1 MLQSLRNLLNR
12 FSFAVLSAAVLV
24 LAAVL
29 AFAVML
35 GSVRDETYDIR
46 LFQLANE
53 TIRAPKTVEDPV
65 KTEEERERAA
75 SEITPVYDFDEE
87 AAKNRS
93 ALVTSIFDFAIEAK
107 GDPKPDDKEAVSNA
121 PAKQLVIL
129 KDKLSHLGDKEASF
143 SLDDDMLNGLIKAD
157 KKDLEAARDAVSA
170 IVKRA
175 MEQPVRENELAEAKA
190 ETERL
195 IGKAPI
201 PGSLAD
207 AAAAIGR
214 ESIIANDTPDEVKTE
229 ERISQAKASVEPT
242 RILQGQVIVQEG
254 QIIDRE
260 VYRQLELAG
269 LLNEQSS
276 SRPAAGLALFTGLIF
291 WFIYRHFKRV
301 EQPDR
306 VKKKWL
312 SIVLVIYFLVLIAM
326 RLMAGLEKD
335 FDMTIAYAF
344 PTALVPLLVRLL
356 ADRKLALIMTVLVAV
371 TGGLVL
377 HEGYSSVINMEFAL
391 YMLFGGLAGYYLI
404 QEDGRRSSILATSL
418 GVSVVNGVYILFHM
432 LMLSSQLEVHELAV
446 YMAAALASGLLSGA
460 LTIGT
465 MPFFESLFGILS
477 DMRLVELS
485 NPNHPLLKKIL
496 TETPGTYHHSVMV
509 ANLSDAACEA
519 IGANGLLARVGSYY
533 HDIGKTVRPA
543 FFIEN
548 QMNGVNPHDSL
559 PPEKSRDI
567 IVAHASDGA
576 AILKEHK
583 MPEELVDIARQHHG
597 TSLLKFFF
605 VKAKETQPGVPED
618 SYRYPGPKPQTREIA
633 VISIADSCEAAV
645 RSMKAPTPEK
655 IENLVWAI
663 IRDKMN
669 DGQFDECD
677 LSFKELKQVGAVIC
691 TTLNGIFH
699 NRIEY
704 PE

>member
-1 MLQSLRNLLNR
+1 MLQSLRRLLDR
-12 FSFAVLSAAVLV
+12 FSFAGLSAAGLS

-29 AFAVML
+29 AFVVML
-35 GSVRDETYDIR
+35 GSVKDETYDIR

-93 ALVTSIFDFAIEAK
+93 ALVRSIFDFAIEAK
-107 GDPKPDDKEAVSNA
+107 GEGKPDDKDTASGA
-121 PAKQLVIL
+121 SAKQLDLL
-129 KDKLSHLGDKEASF
+129 KDKLSHLEDTEGSF
-143 SLDDDMLNGLIKAD
+143 SLDDGMLKSLITAD
-157 KKDLEAARDAVSA
+157 KEELESARDSVSN
-170 IVKRA
+170 IVGRV
-175 MEQPVRENELAEAKA
+175 MEQPVREGELTEAKA
-190 ETERL
+190 ETERM
-195 IGKAPI
+195 IAR
-201 PGSLAD
+201 
-207 AAAAIGR
+207 AAVAETLRDTATAIGR
-214 ESIIANDTPDEVKTE
+214 ESIIANDRPDESKTE
-229 ERISQAKASVEPT
+229 ERIGQAKASVEPT

-269 LLNEQSS
+269 LLNEKSS
-276 SRPAAGLALFTGLIF
+276 SRPAAGLALFTGLTF
-291 WFIYRHFKRV
+291 WFIYRHFKRIDD
-301 EQPDR
+301 PDR

-312 SIVLVIYFLVLIAM
+312 AIVLVIYFLILTAM
-326 RLMAGLEKD
+326 RILAGLEKD
-335 FDMTIAYAF
+335 FDMTVAYAF
-344 PTALVPLLVRLL
+344 PTALVPLLLRLL
-356 ADRKLALIMTVLVAV
+356 ADRKLALIMTVLIAV

-418 GVSVVNGVYILFHM
+418 GVSVVNAIYILFHM
-432 LMLSSQLEVHELAV
+432 LMLRSQFDVTELTI
-446 YMAAALASGLLSGA
+446 YMAAALVSGLLSGA

-548 QMNGVNPHDSL
+548 QMNGVNPHDAL
-559 PPEKSRDI
+559 PPDKSRDI
-567 IVAHASDGA
+567 IIAHASDGA
-576 AILKEHK
+576 SILSAQK

-597 TSLLKFFF
+597 TSLLKFFL
-605 VKAKETQPGVPED
+605 VKAKETDPDVPEQH
-618 SYRYPGPKPQTREIA
+618 YRYPGPKPQTREIA

-645 RSMKAPTPEK
+645 RSMKNPTPEK
-655 IENLVWAI
+655 IEKLVWTI

-677 LSFKELKQVGAVIC
+677 LSFKELKKVGDVIC

>member
-1 MLQSLRNLLNR
+1 
-12 FSFAVLSAAVLV
+12 
-24 LAAVL
+24 
-29 AFAVML
+29 ML
-35 GSVRDETYDIR
+35 GSVKDETYDIR

-53 TIRAPKTVEDPV
+53 TIRATKTVEDPV

-75 SEITPVYDFDEE
+75 SEISPVYDFDEE
-87 AAKNRS
+87 AAKNRAAVVHS
-93 ALVTSIFDFAIEAK
+93 VFDYAIEAK
-107 GDPKPDDKEAVSNA
+107 EEPKKGDKEASSNS

-129 KDKLSHLGDKEASF
+129 KDELSRIEDSDGSFKLSDDNLAS
-143 SLDDDMLNGLIKAD
+143 LIKAE
-157 KKDLEAARDAVSA
+157 KKELESARDTVANLVETM
-170 IVKRA
+170 
-175 MEQPVRENELAEAKA
+175 MEQPVREGDLTDRKNEIGQ
-190 ETERL
+190 L
-195 IGKAPI
+195 INDSRVPDPLKGT
-201 PGSLAD
+201 
-207 AAAAIGR
+207 AAAIGKA
-214 ESIIANDTPDEVKTE
+214 SIVANEKIDDQKTGD
-229 ERISQAKASVEPT
+229 RIEQAKASVEPT
-242 RILQGQVIVQEG
+242 KILQGQVIVQEG

-269 LLNEQSS
+269 LLNEKTS
-276 SRPAAGLALFTGLIF
+276 SRPAAGLALFTALIF
-291 WFIYRHFKRV
+291 WVLYRHFKRTDRD
-301 EQPDR
+301 ER

-312 SIVLVIYFLVLIAM
+312 AIVLVVYFLALASMKI
-326 RLMAGLEKD
+326 LGGLEKD
-335 FDMTIAYAF
+335 FDVTIAYVF
-344 PTALVPLLVRLL
+344 PTALVPLLLRLL
-356 ADRKLALIMTVLVAV
+356 TDGKLALIMTVLTAA

-377 HEGYSSVINMEFAL
+377 QEGYSSVINMEFAL
-391 YMLFGGLAGYYLI
+391 YMLFGGLAGFYLI
-404 QEDGRRSSILATSL
+404 QENGRRSSILATSL
-418 GVSVVNGVYILFHM
+418 GVSVVNAVFILFHL
-432 LMLSSQLEVHELAV
+432 LMLRTQFDLQELAV
-446 YMAAALASGLLSGA
+446 YMIAALASGLLSGA

-465 MPFFESLFGILS
+465 LPFFESLFGILS

-519 IGANGLLARVGSYY
+519 IGAHGLLARVGSYY

-548 QMNGVNPHDSL
+548 QMNGINPHDSL

-567 IVAHASDGA
+567 IIAHATEGA
-576 AILKEHK
+576 SILKEHK
-583 MPEELVDIARQHHG
+583 MPAELVDIAGQHHG
-597 TSLLKFFF
+597 TSLLKFFL
-605 VKAKETQPGVPED
+605 VKAREADPSVEED
-618 SYRYPGPKPQTREIA
+618 TYRYPGPKPQTKEIA

-645 RSMKAPTPEK
+645 RSMKNPTPEK
-655 IENLVWAI
+655 IENLVRAI

-677 LSFKELKQVGAVIC
+677 LSFKELKTVGDVIC